1 MSLDSTC
8 YSASSLASPEF
19 SIAEE
24 PGNLSKDD
32 DDDDDDVDDEIAA
45 AELPKFSLSVSTE
58 SHPDTG
64 VKAKGRL
71 EGGAG
76 LAAITRL
83 VIG

>member
-1 MSLDSTC
+1 M
-8 YSASSLASPEF
+8 
-19 SIAEE
+19 
-24 PGNLSKDD
+24 
-32 DDDDDDVDDEIAA
+32 DDEIAA
-45 AELPKFSLSVSTE
+45 VELPKFSLSVSTE